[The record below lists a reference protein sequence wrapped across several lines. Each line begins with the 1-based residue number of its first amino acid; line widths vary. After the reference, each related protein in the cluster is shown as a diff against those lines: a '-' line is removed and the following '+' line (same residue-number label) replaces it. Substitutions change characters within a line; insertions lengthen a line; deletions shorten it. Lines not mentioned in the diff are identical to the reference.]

1 MKIKHLAVIAAMTA
15 SCSSNEDL
23 GTAGSGTGT
32 NEAGASYASITINLP
47 TANGTRATTNDQF
60 NGGTPSEYAVND
72 ATLLI
77 FQKDGKSENE
87 YKYVETASLGNLEP
101 WKKDNTDDNG
111 ITTEATITAKLEKAK
126 VGDGK
131 NCDYYALVILNNEAG
146 TGNKVT
152 LPSSS
157 TPTTYGAWNAA
168 TNATNLSATNATNL
182 LLDNTKGF
190 YMANAPEFKAA
201 DQEPTT
207 LVKIEGIYRTK
218 EEAQSNPGTTVHV
231 ERGLAKVTVGSSTT
245 VDSKDY
251 FAKDGDNATGTNYK
265 SDKVKI
271 TNWALDVTN
280 KKSFPVHVTSGLK
293 TGITISEGQDVT
305 GYEDI
310 WKNEAATAGT
320 TAATKRFVSQ
330 LTFKG
335 AFNRVYWG
343 IDPNYSMDL
352 SDLTKC
358 KTQFTLAEANGT
370 GVTWKDGSGSD
381 NPLYCLENT
390 FDINNMKQGQT
401 TRVLVKATYTPNVLA
416 SESGTDKTFFMIGNS
431 LDIWTTK
438 TLKDQIASK
447 AKEALSI
454 TTDPKVELMD
464 NLLTAGTH
472 VLTKSNVSIK
482 IKEGETETEK
492 VDDKLVA
499 TLNTKLGLDATK
511 GIGIKTYKNG
521 ESYYIARIKHFGND
535 LTPWEAGDETYGA
548 NDATHNKKYL
558 GRYGVL
564 RNNWY
569 DLTINSISGPGYP
582 DVPEVKPGD
591 ADDEDTKYINVS
603 VKILDWAKRSQGVD
617 L

>member
-1 MKIKHLAVIAAMTA
+1 MKIKHLFGLAVIAAMTA

-23 GTAGSGTGT
+23 GTAGPGTGT
-32 NEAGASYASITINLP
+32 NESGVSYASITIDLP
-47 TANGTRATTNDQF
+47 TTRGTRAIKNDQF
-60 NGGTPSEYAVND
+60 DGGTASEYAVND

-77 FQKDGKSENE
+77 FKKAGTSENE
-87 YKYVETASLGNLEP
+87 FEYVETAPLGNLEP

-126 VGDGK
+126 VGEGDK
-131 NCDYYALVILNNEAG
+131 CDYYALVILNNKDKNDAEKVSLPTG
-146 TGNKVT
+146 TI
-152 LPSSS
+152 
-157 TPTTYGAWNAA
+157 TYGKWNVAA
-168 TNATNLSATNATNL
+168 SATAAL
-182 LLDNTKGF
+182 VDNTKGF
-190 YMANAPEFKAA
+190 YMANAPEFTKK
-201 DQEPTT
+201 DVEPTT
-207 LVKIEGIYRTK
+207 LVPIKGIYRTK
-218 EEAQSNPGTTVHV
+218 EEAQSKPGTTVYV
-231 ERGLAKVTVGSSTT
+231 ERGLAKVTVGSNSTG
-245 VDSKDY
+245 KNY
-251 FAKDGDNATGTNYK
+251 FATEGDNATGTNYK

-293 TGITISEGQDVT
+293 AGTTISEGQNVT

-310 WKNEAATAGT
+310 WKNEGATAGT
-320 TAATKRFVSQ
+320 APATSRFVSNSTTA
-330 LTFKG
+330 TFK
-335 AFNRVYWG
+335 RVYWG
-343 IDPNYSMDL
+343 IDPNYSMGLTDL
-352 SDLTKC
+352 AKC
-358 KTQFTLAEANGT
+358 VEQFTLATTKGT
-370 GVTWKDGSGSD
+370 GVTWMDGSGSD
-381 NPLYCLENT
+381 KPLYCLENT

-416 SESGTDKTFFMIGNS
+416 SESGTDKTFFMIGTS

-454 TTDPKVELMD
+454 TTDPKVELTGD
-464 NLLTAGTH
+464 LLTAGTH

-499 TLNTKLGLDATK
+499 TLNTKLGLDKDK
-511 GIGIKTYKNG
+511 GIGIKTYVNG
-521 ESYYIARIKHFGND
+521 ESYYIARIKHFGD
-535 LTPWEAGDETYGA
+535 ELTPWKAGDATYDGK
-548 NDATHNKKYL
+548 NLEWL

-603 VKILDWAKRSQGVD
+603 VKILDWAKRSQDVD